1 LRCSGRGFINSFL
14 YNRACLEGKYPAAL
28 DDNLLAGLWISSPA
42 GILAADNEAAKTR
55 NLNVFPF
62 FQAAFYDL
70 EGSVRDLCGLLFRKT
85 HFLVHPGYD
94 LSFRHGHLNPTY
106 GNQ

>member
-1 LRCSGRGFINSFL
+1 M
-14 YNRACLEGKYPAAL
+14 AL
-28 DDNLLAGLWISSPA
+28 DDHLLAGLWISSPA
-42 GILAADNEAAKTR
+42 EIFAANNEVAKTR

-70 EGSVRDLCGLLFRKT
+70 EGCLHDVCGMIFRKT
-85 HFLVHPGYD
+85 YFPVDTGYEFS
-94 LSFRHGHLNPTY
+94 LSHGQLNATY